1 MILFTHNGHIIV
13 VYLHVDNATVLAYG
27 QTGSGK
33 TYTILGPGG
42 GVGAGVGRGTSTS
55 IAADAP
61 AASTSSS
68 LVAAPGGADDGVCSA
83 GVIPRALRELFKTL
97 EYRRLNAKNVHG
109 AGTRTTF
116 RYEIRLQFLELYGEE
131 VRDLLST
138 APSPTGGLKVRDNG
152 GATGSE
158 PEVVGASEVTV
169 TTADEALLCLA
180 RGMMRRVTGATAM
193 NAESSRS
200 HAIMTAVIEQ
210 TQTTQLDDD
219 GDDDQDGETSY
230 MRSKFHFVDLAGS
243 ERAKRTQAA
252 GQRLAEGIMINQGLL
267 VLGNVISALGDPKK
281 VGKTHVPYR
290 DSKLTRLLRGSLGGN
305 HRTLMVACV
314 SPSSSNMAESIN
326 TLRYSNRAR
335 NIQNRA
341 VVNVDPT
348 TKLVGE
354 LRGRV
359 KDLAGELLRVRT
371 MLYESPGDAIGGPFT
386 DDALR
391 ILASG
396 GEAHPSSFPS
406 QSPLQAERPHAAGG
420 NARPTSVADIPLQQR
435 LAESDAEL
443 ARVAAS
449 LKHAKQ
455 ESYHIE
461 EGLYAAKAEAEYWKM
476 KIIGEGDDSTGDYID
491 DESRDT
497 SSVDPSVI
505 LRMAAYEKEIS
516 KLKCD
521 LREASGREELA
532 LNTSSN
538 QHIVLPVVPVQ
549 EARVVEAKVTE
560 ISTVSVL
567 QQKRQDKRHLKELGE
582 EDEAQRQEFERI
594 ADTYLSD
601 DGEEVSGDEANCQF
615 NLENDDLSNAIM
627 RSESNL
633 SDVDDTAT
641 TASAESFLRRQSH
654 MDAHLLELTTS
665 IKAKEDLMEQLAAS
679 QRRYES
685 MREFYETKLEEMA
698 SQVEAREQEREGLA
712 SELETLKKNDKED
725 QNTSKRFAKLSE
737 DIKAKDAQIEK
748 LRRRQKE
755 LTDLTRVPSRNEA
768 VLARLKSDVTAM
780 KRQKVDLQ
788 KQISSERK
796 AHLSEVAK
804 LRKDATQRSREAAK
818 WKVMSEKQKTE
829 AERARNAAKSHV
841 QEISK
846 LRTRYRDSEKK
857 LRMQTLKRGV
867 MEKVGLDPVLVGR
880 RRVGSSR
887 PATAPPSASG
897 GNQQNKI
904 KRKASVGTINDVDIE
919 RVRSFLDSK
928 VADIGQKEAT
938 AEKLAE
944 EWEQHLELTERKEH
958 VLQEIEDPQANTL
971 GIEDELEA
979 LNIQIQYREGRIR
992 QLSKR
997 LGEGPSPPGTVPKG
1011 DKASSG
1017 NVSAIIGNTFLDDK
1031 EFKSLCAGAPPLSA
1045 SHLTSKILFGMV
1057 VRERRRV
1064 LSLARTAASLDE
1076 RAAAAEKLAESR
1088 EEALFS
1094 HVEEERHQ
1102 RALMAQ
1108 NQQEQIMSLMALV
1121 QDEDEQKSR
1130 AASALSH
1137 FLGDDDVASAG
1148 TAGAKSVDDG
1158 MGAIRPSRSTD
1169 SVVMILS
1176 NERIAVLERQVTE
1189 LEGEREAMEVHKR
1202 NEGELGDE
1210 LKKKTVELDDA
1221 RSELQHLKSSLR
1233 QVRDMLSKERS
1244 SCNARLAKENDAA
1257 VCENTKQYSS
1267 VSSQDVVTSIATE
1280 TTPSSSTYRLV
1291 DDIIQDALHPSVFSP
1306 RRKASDYHKLS
1317 SDGYS
1322 NATSTPYL
1330 SYSPGIKAHVA
1341 LVQGSDS
1348 EDEEDVPA
1356 WANDIMADLAII
1368 AKGQMPPSLKKDK
1381 KKNKR
1386 KGGTKKDKSKGEI
1399 GVANATDQPISNG
1412 TLSRIQEESNVFERL
1427 TKPENWTGAVKQ
1439 SFISSDR
1446 PHHRQIIE
1454 PPPFNSL
1461 DPSPTGNGT
1470 RKTVSFE
1477 ETLPAKAQGEEKK
1490 SIPKK
1495 PVFDRLTDPE
1505 NFTGVQKQSFL
1516 SSSTHRQ
1523 PASVVDSDVATPVL
1537 DDVIADRKIS
1547 EILGSDSGEATD
1559 TKIEAEKAGNDT
1571 DSSQGY
1577 ALASAASGGLMSPAA
1592 ISGPRS
1598 VFDRLISP
1606 SNYTGTQK
1614 TVHAVPTKKYHN
1626 DKSNLQLDS
1635 LAGEDLT
1642 PLQIVSTSIQSPTFA
1657 TSTTSTPREGDDI
1670 AAAAAAAVQSS
1681 ADAVDTATG
1690 GDASESPPDEQI
1702 EIHGQ
1707 NAQTRERI
1715 SEYTQQNVFERLT
1728 KTVTASY
1735 AVKHQAED

>member
-1 MILFTHNGHIIV
+1 M
-13 VYLHVDNATVLAYG
+13 YVDNATVLAYG

-42 GVGAGVGRGTSTS
+42 GVGAGTNSGTDDDDTS
-55 IAADAP
+55 
-61 AASTSSS
+61 
-68 LVAAPGGADDGVCSA
+68 SA
-83 GVIPRALRELFKTL
+83 GVIPRALRELFQTL
-97 EYRRLNAKNVHG
+97 EHRKLNVKNAHG
-109 AGTRTTF
+109 PGTRTTF

-138 APSPTGGLKVRDNG
+138 APSPTGGLRVRDNG

-169 TTADEALLCLA
+169 QTADEALLCLA

-210 TQTTQLDDD
+210 TQTTQLD
-219 GDDDQDGETSY
+219 GDDDNDDDGEEQDGETSY

-252 GQRLAEGIMINQGLL
+252 GQRLTEGIMINQGLL

-305 HRTLMVACV
+305 HRTLIVACV

-359 KDLAGELLRVRT
+359 KDLAGELLRVRSV
-371 MLYESPGDAIGGPFT
+371 LSESSSDANDIGGPFT
-386 DDALR
+386 EEALR

-396 GEAHPSSFPS
+396 GEAQSSTPSASH
-406 QSPLQAERPHAAGG
+406 AEGSAPGG
-420 NARPTSVADIPLQQR
+420 NAHSTSVADATLQQR

-443 ARVAAS
+443 ARVTTS
-449 LKHAKQ
+449 LKRAKQ
-455 ESYHIE
+455 ESYHNE

-476 KIIGEGDDSTGDYID
+476 KSMDGVGGDMSTD
-491 DESRDT
+491 DNTD
-497 SSVDPSVI
+497 SVDPSI
-505 LRMAAYEKEIS
+505 ISRMAAYEKEIT
-516 KLKCD
+516 KLKSD
-521 LREASGREELA
+521 LREASGRAELA
-532 LNTSSN
+532 INTRPN
-538 QHIVLPVVPVQ
+538 DYIRPNEYAAPALPMQ
-549 EARVVEAKVTE
+549 EARVVVDQVAE
-560 ISTVSVL
+560 ISTLTTL
-567 QQKRQDKRHLKELGE
+567 QQKRQDKRHLKELDE

-594 ADTYLSD
+594 AGKYLSD
-601 DGEEVSGDEANCQF
+601 DDEGDDGDEANSQP
-615 NLENDDLSNAIM
+615 NLDDDEPDGIP

-633 SDVDDTAT
+633 SDIDDAAT
-641 TASAESFLRRQSH
+641 TASVESFLRRQTH

-665 IKAKEDLMEQLAAS
+665 IAAKEDLMEQLAAS

-698 SQVEAREQEREGLA
+698 AQVEAREQEREGLA
-712 SELETLKKNDKED
+712 AELETLKKSDKED
-725 QNTSKRFAKLSE
+725 QKTSKRFAKLSE
-737 DIKAKDAQIEK
+737 DIKAKDAQIKK

-755 LTDLTRVPSRNEA
+755 LTGLTRVPSRNEEM
-768 VLARLKSDVTAM
+768 LARLKSDVTAM

-796 AHLSEVAK
+796 THLSEVSK

-818 WKVMSEKQKTE
+818 WKAMSEKQRTE

-846 LRTRYRDSEKK
+846 LRSRYRESEKR

-867 MEKVGLDPVLVGR
+867 MAKVGLDPVLVGR
-880 RRVGSSR
+880 RGVRSSR

-897 GNQQNKI
+897 GNQEKKL
-904 KRKASVGTINDVDIE
+904 KRKASAGTINDVDVD

-944 EWEQHLELTERKEH
+944 EWEQHLDLTERKEQL
-958 VLQEIEDPQANTL
+958 LQEIEDPEANTA

-997 LGEGPSPPGTVPKG
+997 LGDGPSRSGTVSKS
-1011 DKASSG
+1011 DKSSAG
-1017 NVSAIIGNTFLDDK
+1017 GSAATIGNTFLDDR

-1076 RAAAAEKLAESR
+1076 RAAEAEKLAESR
-1088 EEALFS
+1088 EEALVS

-1130 AASALSH
+1130 AESPHSFA
-1137 FLGDDDVASAG
+1137 LGDDDTNPAGAASAIGCDDCTG
-1148 TAGAKSVDDG
+1148 T
-1158 MGAIRPSRSTD
+1158 IRPSRSAD
-1169 SVVMILS
+1169 SMVMILS
-1176 NERIAVLERQVTE
+1176 NERIAVLERQLAE
-1189 LEGEREAMEVHKR
+1189 LEGEREAKEVHKR
-1202 NEGELGDE
+1202 NEAEMRDE
-1210 LKKKTVELDDA
+1210 LKNKALELEET

-1233 QVRDMLSKERS
+1233 QVRDMLAKERS
-1244 SCNARLAKENDAA
+1244 SSDARLAKENDATIS
-1257 VCENTKQYSS
+1257 ENIGQSS
-1267 VSSQDVVTSIATE
+1267 TQQVTTTSIVSLEGTAS
-1280 TTPSSSTYRLV
+1280 SSSTYRLV
-1291 DDIIQDALHPSVFSP
+1291 DDIIHEALHPSALSP
-1306 RRKASDYHKLS
+1306 RKKASDHNKIS
-1317 SDGYS
+1317 SNGYLNS
-1322 NATSTPYL
+1322 ASGSY
-1330 SYSPGIKAHVA
+1330 YSPGLQSRVA
-1341 LVQGSDS
+1341 LAQGSDS
-1348 EDEEDVPA
+1348 EDEDDVPA

-1368 AKGQMPPSLKKDK
+1368 AQGQMPPSLKKEK
-1381 KKNKR
+1381 KKSKR
-1386 KGGTKKDKSKGEI
+1386 KGGTKKEKSKEDI
-1399 GVANATDQPISNG
+1399 GGADT
-1412 TLSRIQEESNVFERL
+1412 SRSREESNVFERL

-1439 SFISSDR
+1439 SSISSDR
-1446 PHHRQIIE
+1446 PHPRQSE
-1454 PPPFNSL
+1454 PPSSNSL
-1461 DPSPTGNGT
+1461 DPSPSGTGS
-1470 RKTVSFE
+1470 RKVVESKVSFDE
-1477 ETLPAKAQGEEKK
+1477 AVLPTKVQGEDKK
-1490 SIPKK
+1490 SMPKK

-1523 PASVVDSDVATPVL
+1523 PTGTSTFVSDDAIGTSAIE
-1537 DDVIADRKIS
+1537 DDDADRTIS
-1547 EILGSDSGEATD
+1547 EILASDSGEAVSTN
-1559 TKIEAEKAGNDT
+1559 IEGEEAGRGIDPNQAYAPDF
-1571 DSSQGY
+1571 DSPE
-1577 ALASAASGGLMSPAA
+1577 GLMSPVANA
-1592 ISGPRS
+1592 NTGPRS

-1614 TVHAVPTKKYHN
+1614 TVHAISTKKRHN
-1626 DKSNLQLDS
+1626 DKSSLQVDS
-1635 LAGEDLT
+1635 MAEEDLT
-1642 PLQIVSTSIQSPTFA
+1642 SLQVASTGIQSPTFA
-1657 TSTTSTPREGDDI
+1657 ATGTSDTSTPRAGEGH
-1670 AAAAAAAVQSS
+1670 ATATVSS
-1681 ADAVDTATG
+1681 NAEAVDTSP
-1690 GDASESPPDEQI
+1690 GDDFIESSPEEQV
-1702 EIHGQ
+1702 ESGNGQ
-1707 NAQTRERI
+1707 NAQNRERV

-1735 AVKHQAED
+1735 AVKHQAEG

>member
-1 MILFTHNGHIIV
+1 M
-13 VYLHVDNATVLAYG
+13 LAYG

-42 GVGAGVGRGTSTS
+42 GVGAGVGCSTTV
-55 IAADAP
+55 DAP
-61 AASTSSS
+61 AASTTSPNSRS
-68 LVAAPGGADDGVCSA
+68 ADDDTSSV
-83 GVIPRALRELFKTL
+83 GVIPRALRELFQTL
-97 EYRRLNAKNVHG
+97 EHRKLNAKNAHG
-109 AGTRTTF
+109 PGTRTSF

-169 TTADEALLCLA
+169 KTADEALLCLA

-219 GDDDQDGETSY
+219 DDNDDGGDDEDGETSY

-359 KDLAGELLRVRT
+359 KDLAGELLRVRAV
-371 MLYESPGDAIGGPFT
+371 LSESSGDANDIGGPFT
-386 DDALR
+386 EEALR

-396 GEAHPSSFPS
+396 GEALSSSSPLLSPS
-406 QSPLQAERPHAAGG
+406 QAEGSG
-420 NARPTSVADIPLQQR
+420 TGSNAHSISVADATLQQR

-443 ARVAAS
+443 ARVTTS
-449 LKHAKQ
+449 LKRAKQ
-455 ESYHIE
+455 ESYHNE
-461 EGLYAAKAEAEYWKM
+461 EGLYAAKAEAEYWKIKSM
-476 KIIGEGDDSTGDYID
+476 DEVDGDISATDNID
-491 DESRDT
+491 
-497 SSVDPSVI
+497 SVDPSI
-505 LRMAAYEKEIS
+505 ISRMAAYEKEIA
-516 KLKCD
+516 KLKSD
-521 LREASGREELA
+521 LREASGRAELA
-532 LNTSSN
+532 LNTRPRDYVAPTN
-538 QHIVLPVVPVQ
+538 PIH
-549 EARVVEAKVTE
+549 EARTSIIADQVAEV
-560 ISTVSVL
+560 STSTLTAL
-567 QQKRQDKRHLKELGE
+567 QQKRQDKRHRKELE
-582 EDEAQRQEFERI
+582 EEEEAQRQEFERI
-594 ADTYLSD
+594 AGKYLSD
-601 DGEEVSGDEANCQF
+601 DDEGVDEDESNSQPNLDDEEPDG
-615 NLENDDLSNAIM
+615 IM

-633 SDVDDTAT
+633 SDIDDAAT
-641 TASAESFLRRQSH
+641 TASVESFLRRQTH

-665 IKAKEDLMEQLAAS
+665 IAAKEDLMEQLAVS

-698 SQVEAREQEREGLA
+698 AQVEAREQEREGLA
-712 SELETLKKNDKED
+712 VELETLKKSDKED
-725 QNTSKRFAKLSE
+725 QKTSKRFAKLSE

-755 LTDLTRVPSRNEA
+755 LIGLTRVPSRNEA

-796 AHLSEVAK
+796 AHLTEVAK

-818 WKVMSEKQKTE
+818 WKAMSEKQKTE

-846 LRTRYRDSEKK
+846 LRSRYRESEKR
-857 LRMQTLKRGV
+857 LRMKTLKRGV

-880 RRVGSSR
+880 RGARSSR

-897 GNQQNKI
+897 GNQQKKM
-904 KRKASVGTINDVDIE
+904 KRKASIGTINDVDVD

-944 EWEQHLELTERKEH
+944 EWEQHLDLTERKEQL
-958 VLQEIEDPQANTL
+958 LQEIEDPEANTS

-997 LGEGPSPPGTVPKG
+997 LGDAPSPSGAVSKS
-1011 DKASSG
+1011 DKSSAGGSASST
-1017 NVSAIIGNTFLDDK
+1017 IGNTFLDDR

-1076 RAAAAEKLAESR
+1076 RAAEAEKLAESR
-1088 EEALFS
+1088 EEALVS

-1130 AASALSH
+1130 TDSAQSRA
-1137 FLGDDDVASAG
+1137 LGDDDAYSVGAASAIGGDDSTG
-1148 TAGAKSVDDG
+1148 T
-1158 MGAIRPSRSTD
+1158 IRPSRSTD
-1169 SVVMILS
+1169 SMVMILS
-1176 NERIAVLERQVTE
+1176 NERIAVLERQVAE
-1189 LEGEREAMEVHKR
+1189 LEGEREAKEVHKR
-1202 NEGELGDE
+1202 NEAEILDE
-1210 LKKKTVELDDA
+1210 LKNKALELEET

-1233 QVRDMLSKERS
+1233 QVREMLSKERS
-1244 SCNARLAKENDAA
+1244 SSDARLAKEND
-1257 VCENTKQYSS
+1257 VTISENIGQSS
-1267 VSSQDVVTSIATE
+1267 SASTQDVTAPSIASLEGTAS
-1280 TTPSSSTYRLV
+1280 SSSTYRIV
-1291 DDIIQDALHPSVFSP
+1291 DDIIQEALHPSALSP
-1306 RRKASDYHKLS
+1306 RRKVSDHNKILSRGYLNSAS
-1317 SDGYS
+1317 G
-1322 NATSTPYL
+1322 
-1330 SYSPGIKAHVA
+1330 SYSSPGVKSRIVLA
-1341 LVQGSDS
+1341 QGSDS

-1368 AKGQMPPSLKKDK
+1368 AQGQMPPSLKKEK

-1386 KGGTKKDKSKGEI
+1386 KGGTKKEKSKGDI
-1399 GVANATDQPISNG
+1399 GGAGASSQPGGATS
-1412 TLSRIQEESNVFERL
+1412 SRSQEESNVFERL

-1446 PHHRQIIE
+1446 PHPRQIE
-1454 PPPFNSL
+1454 PPSSNSL
-1461 DPSPTGNGT
+1461 DPSPTGTST
-1470 RKTVSFE
+1470 RKDVESKVSFE
-1477 ETLPAKAQGEEKK
+1477 EAALPTKVQGEDKK

-1523 PASVVDSDVATPVL
+1523 PVGTSTIVSEDATGTSAIDDDVA
-1537 DDVIADRKIS
+1537 DRTIS
-1547 EILGSDSGEATD
+1547 EILASGSDGAVSTNIEEEEA
-1559 TKIEAEKAGNDT
+1559 GRGT
-1571 DSSQGY
+1571 DSSQAY
-1577 ALASAASGGLMSPAA
+1577 APDSSSLGGLMSPAA
-1592 ISGPRS
+1592 NANTGPRS

-1614 TVHAVPTKKYHN
+1614 TVHAVSTKKRHN
-1626 DKSNLQLDS
+1626 DKSNLHIDS
-1635 LAGEDLT
+1635 LAEEDLT
-1642 PLQIVSTSIQSPTFA
+1642 SLQVASTGIQSPIFAATFD
-1657 TSTTSTPREGDDI
+1657 TSTPRAGDDD
-1670 AAAAAAAVQSS
+1670 ATATVPSNTE
-1681 ADAVDTATG
+1681 AVDTPPG
-1690 GDASESPPDEQI
+1690 GDFSGSSPEEQVESGN
-1702 EIHGQ
+1702 GQ
-1707 NAQTRERI
+1707 NAQNRERI

>member
-1 MILFTHNGHIIV
+1 M
-13 VYLHVDNATVLAYG
+13 LAYG

-42 GVGAGVGRGTSTS
+42 GVGAGVGCSTT
-55 IAADAP
+55 IDAP
-61 AASTSSS
+61 AAASATSSNS
-68 LVAAPGGADDGVCSA
+68 SANGGADDDTSSA
-83 GVIPRALRELFKTL
+83 GVIPRALRELFQTL
-97 EYRRLNAKNVHG
+97 EHRKLNAKNAHG
-109 AGTRTTF
+109 PGTRTTF

-158 PEVVGASEVTV
+158 PEVVGASEVAV
-169 TTADEALLCLA
+169 KTADEALLCLA

-210 TQTTQLDDD
+210 TQTTHLDDD
-219 GDDDQDGETSY
+219 DDDDNADDGDDQDGETSY

-359 KDLAGELLRVRT
+359 KDLAGELLRVRAV
-371 MLYESPGDAIGGPFT
+371 LSESSGEANDVGGPFT
-386 DDALR
+386 EEALR

-396 GEAHPSSFPS
+396 GEAQSSTPLPS
-406 QSPLQAERPHAAGG
+406 QAEGSGTGG
-420 NARPTSVADIPLQQR
+420 NAHSISVADATLQQR

-443 ARVAAS
+443 ARVITS
-449 LKHAKQ
+449 LKRAKQ
-455 ESYHIE
+455 ESYHNE

-476 KIIGEGDDSTGDYID
+476 KSMNGVGGDISTID
-491 DESRDT
+491 NTD
-497 SSVDPSVI
+497 SVDPSI
-505 LRMAAYEKEIS
+505 ISRMAAYEKEIT
-516 KLKCD
+516 KLKSD
-521 LREASGREELA
+521 LREASSRAELA
-532 LNTSSN
+532 IDPRPNDYVRPN
-538 QHIVLPVVPVQ
+538 EYAAPAIPMQ
-549 EARVVEAKVTE
+549 EARVIVDQVAEV
-560 ISTVSVL
+560 STLTAL
-567 QQKRQDKRHLKELGE
+567 QQKRQDKRHLKELEE
-582 EDEAQRQEFERI
+582 EDEAQTQEFKRI
-594 ADTYLSD
+594 ADKYLSD
-601 DGEEVSGDEANCQF
+601 DDEVDDGDEANSQP
-615 NLENDDLSNAIM
+615 NLDHDDPDGIM

-633 SDVDDTAT
+633 SDIDDAAT
-641 TASAESFLRRQSH
+641 TASVESFLRRQTH

-665 IKAKEDLMEQLAAS
+665 IAAKEDLMEQLAAS

-698 SQVEAREQEREGLA
+698 AQVEAREQEREGLA
-712 SELETLKKNDKED
+712 AELETLKKSDKED
-725 QNTSKRFAKLSE
+725 QTTSKRFAKLSE
-737 DIKAKDAQIEK
+737 DIKAKDAQIDK

-755 LTDLTRVPSRNEA
+755 LTGLTRVPSRNEA

-796 AHLSEVAK
+796 AHLTEVAK

-818 WKVMSEKQKTE
+818 WKAMSEKQKTD

-846 LRTRYRDSEKK
+846 LRSRYRESEKR

-880 RRVGSSR
+880 RGVRSGR

-897 GNQQNKI
+897 GNQQKKM
-904 KRKASVGTINDVDIE
+904 KRKASVGTINDVDVD

-944 EWEQHLELTERKEH
+944 EWEQHLDLTERKEQL
-958 VLQEIEDPQANTL
+958 LQEIEDPEANTA

-997 LGEGPSPPGTVPKG
+997 LGDGPSPSGTGSKS
-1011 DKASSG
+1011 DKASAG
-1017 NVSAIIGNTFLDDK
+1017 GSAATIGNTFLDDR

-1076 RAAAAEKLAESR
+1076 RAAEAEKLAESR
-1088 EEALFS
+1088 EEALVS

-1130 AASALSH
+1130 ADSAHSRAVGDNDTNLAGAVSAIG
-1137 FLGDDDVASAG
+1137 GDDSTG
-1148 TAGAKSVDDG
+1148 T
-1158 MGAIRPSRSTD
+1158 IRPSRSTD
-1169 SVVMILS
+1169 SMVMILS
-1176 NERIAVLERQVTE
+1176 NERIAVLERQVAE
-1189 LEGEREAMEVHKR
+1189 LEGEREAKEVHKR
-1202 NEGELGDE
+1202 NEAEMRDE
-1210 LKKKTVELDDA
+1210 LKSKALELEET
-1221 RSELQHLKSSLR
+1221 RSELHHLKSSLR
-1233 QVRDMLSKERS
+1233 QVREMLAKERNS
-1244 SCNARLAKENDAA
+1244 SDARLAKENDAT
-1257 VCENTKQYSS
+1257 VSENIGQSTQE
-1267 VSSQDVVTSIATE
+1267 VTTTSIASLEGTA
-1280 TTPSSSTYRLV
+1280 SSCSTYRLV
-1291 DDIIQDALHPSVFSP
+1291 DEIIHEALHPSALSP
-1306 RRKASDYHKLS
+1306 RKKASDHNKIS
-1317 SDGYS
+1317 SNGYLNS
-1322 NATSTPYL
+1322 ASE
-1330 SYSPGIKAHVA
+1330 SFYSPGVKSRIVLA
-1341 LVQGSDS
+1341 QGSDS

-1368 AKGQMPPSLKKDK
+1368 AQGQMPPSLKKEK
-1381 KKNKR
+1381 KKSKR
-1386 KGGTKKDKSKGEI
+1386 KGGTKKEKSKGDT
-1399 GVANATDQPISNG
+1399 GGADASSQPGGATS
-1412 TLSRIQEESNVFERL
+1412 SRSQEESNVFERL

-1446 PHHRQIIE
+1446 PHPRHIE
-1454 PPPFNSL
+1454 PPSSNPL
-1461 DPSPTGNGT
+1461 DPSPTGTST
-1470 RKTVSFE
+1470 RKVIESKVSFE
-1477 ETLPAKAQGEEKK
+1477 EAALPTKAQGEEKK
-1490 SIPKK
+1490 AIPKK

-1523 PASVVDSDVATPVL
+1523 PAGTSTIVSDDATGTSAIYDDVA
-1537 DDVIADRKIS
+1537 DRTIS
-1547 EILGSDSGEATD
+1547 EILASDSDGAVSTNIEEEEAGSGD
-1559 TKIEAEKAGNDT
+1559 P
-1571 DSSQGY
+1571 SQAY
-1577 ALASAASGGLMSPAA
+1577 APDCGSSGGLMSPAA
-1592 ISGPRS
+1592 NASNGPRS

-1614 TVHAVPTKKYHN
+1614 TVHAVSTKKRHT
-1626 DKSNLQLDS
+1626 DKSSLQVDS
-1635 LAGEDLT
+1635 MAEEDLT
-1642 PLQIVSTSIQSPTFA
+1642 SLQVASTGIQSPTFA
-1657 TSTTSTPREGDDI
+1657 ATAGTSDTSTPRAGDDY
-1670 AAAAAAAVQSS
+1670 AAATVPSNAEAI
-1681 ADAVDTATG
+1681 DTSPG
-1690 GDASESPPDEQI
+1690 GDPNASSPEGQVESGN
-1702 EIHGQ
+1702 GQ
-1707 NAQTRERI
+1707 NSQNRERI

>member
-1 MILFTHNGHIIV
+1 MLIAFVVTHKSITTSYCI
-13 VYLHVDNATVLAYG
+13 HVDNATVLAYG

-33 TYTILGPGG
+33 TYSILGPGG
-42 GVGAGVGRGTSTS
+42 GVGSGR
-55 IAADAP
+55 
-61 AASTSSS
+61 
-68 LVAAPGGADDGVCSA
+68 DDDVNSA
-83 GVIPRALRELFKTL
+83 GVIPRALRELFQTL
-97 EYRRLNAKNVHG
+97 DHRKLNARNAHG
-109 AGTRTTF
+109 AGTKTTF

-138 APSPTGGLKVRDNG
+138 SPSPTGGLKVRDNG

-169 TTADEALLCLA
+169 ATADEALLCLA

-193 NAESSRS
+193 NTESSRS

-210 TQTTQLDDD
+210 TQTTLLDDD
-219 GDDDQDGETSY
+219 DEDGDEEDGETAY

-243 ERAKRTQAA
+243 ERVKRTQAV

-314 SPSSSNMAESIN
+314 SPSSSNMSESIN

-359 KDLAGELLRVRT
+359 KDLAGELLRVRAI
-371 MLYESPGDAIGGPFT
+371 LSESSGDALKDVGGAFT

-396 GEAHPSSFPS
+396 GDAQTSSSTPSSLVTAEAPDSGSVPPASDTAHPSSVTDAS
-406 QSPLQAERPHAAGG
+406 
-420 NARPTSVADIPLQQR
+420 LQQR
-435 LAESDAEL
+435 LAEADAEL
-443 ARVAAS
+443 SRITTS
-449 LKHAKQ
+449 LKRAKQ
-455 ESYHIE
+455 ESYHNE

-476 KIIGEGDDSTGDYID
+476 KSLGGGASASDTNEEGAQITDSADY
-491 DESRDT
+491 
-497 SSVDPSVI
+497 SVVS
-505 LRMAAYEKEIS
+505 RMAAYEKKIS
-516 KLKCD
+516 KLKSE
-521 LREASGREELA
+521 LREASGRAELA
-532 LNTSSN
+532 LNTAADVPTISAS
-538 QHIVLPVVPVQ
+538 IGISAIPVQ
-549 EARVVEAKVTE
+549 EARSEDQE
-560 ISTVSVL
+560 NQPSTLTAL
-567 QQKRQDKRHLKELGE
+567 QQKRQDKRHVKELEE
-582 EDEAQRQEFERI
+582 EDEARRQEFERI
-594 ADTYLSD
+594 ADKYLSD
-601 DGEEVSGDEANCQF
+601 DDEGEGDDATSQLS
-615 NLENDDLSNAIM
+615 LENESPDGILP
-627 RSESNL
+627 SESNL
-633 SDVDDTAT
+633 SDVDDAAT
-641 TASAESFLRRQSH
+641 TASVESFLRRQSH

-665 IKAKEDLMEQLAAS
+665 IAAKEDLMEKLAAS

-698 SQVEAREQEREGLA
+698 AQVDAREQEREGLA
-712 SELETLKKNDKED
+712 AELESLKNEKDEQK
-725 QNTSKRFAKLSE
+725 TSKRFAKLSE

-755 LTDLTRVPSRNEA
+755 LAGLTRVPSRNDA

-788 KQISSERK
+788 KQISSDRK

-818 WKVMSEKQKTE
+818 WKATSERQKIE

-846 LRTRYRDSEKK
+846 LRSRYRESEKR

-880 RRVGSSR
+880 RGVRSSR

-897 GNQQNKI
+897 GNQQKKI
-904 KRKASVGTINDVDIE
+904 KRKASAGTINDVDID

-944 EWEQHLELTERKEH
+944 EWEQHLELTERKEQL
-958 VLQEIEDPQANTL
+958 LQEIGDPDANA
-971 GIEDELEA
+971 GAIEDELEA

-997 LGEGPSPPGTVPKG
+997 LGGGPSPSGSAPKG
-1011 DKASSG
+1011 DKAGG
-1017 NVSAIIGNTFLDDK
+1017 NASITGNAFLDDK

-1076 RAAAAEKLAESR
+1076 RAAEAEKLAESR
-1088 EEALFS
+1088 EEALVS

-1108 NQQEQIMSLMALV
+1108 NQQEQIMSLMSLV
-1121 QDEDEQKSR
+1121 QDEDELESKGAR
-1130 AASALSH
+1130 AHSHVSAVPMA
-1137 FLGDDDVASAG
+1137 DAAG
-1148 TAGAKSVDDG
+1148 SDNGYLETIK
-1158 MGAIRPSRSTD
+1158 PSRSTD
-1169 SVVMILS
+1169 SMVMILS
-1176 NERIAVLERQVTE
+1176 NERIAVLERQVAE
-1189 LEGEREAMEVHKR
+1189 LEGEREAKEAHKK
-1202 NEGELGDE
+1202 NEAEAKDE
-1210 LKKKTVELDDA
+1210 LKKKATELNEA
-1221 RSELQHLKSSLR
+1221 RSELHHLKSSLR
-1233 QVRDMLSKERS
+1233 QVREMLSKERS
-1244 SCNARLAKENDAA
+1244 SINAQLAKENVAS
-1257 VCENTKQYSS
+1257 VTENDGPSPP
-1267 VSSQDVVTSIATE
+1267 TSTQGV
-1280 TTPSSSTYRLV
+1280 TTPIASLGETQASSTFRLV
-1291 DDIIQDALHPSVFSP
+1291 DDIIQEALHPSLLSP
-1306 RRKASDYHKLS
+1306 RKKAADHNKLS
-1317 SDGYS
+1317 SGCF
-1322 NATSTPYL
+1322 NATSAPY
-1330 SYSPGIKAHVA
+1330 YSPGMNSRVA

-1348 EDEEDVPA
+1348 EDEDDIPA

-1368 AKGQMPPSLKKDK
+1368 AQGQMPPSLKKDK

-1386 KGGTKKDKSKGEI
+1386 KGGAKKDKSKGNT
-1399 GVANATDQPISNG
+1399 GSADSSDQHG
-1412 TLSRIQEESNVFERL
+1412 GALQEESNVFERL

-1446 PHHRQIIE
+1446 QYRFNE
-1454 PPPFNSL
+1454 PPPVNSL
-1461 DPSPTGNGT
+1461 DKSPS
-1470 RKTVSFE
+1470 RKTVDFKVSFE
-1477 ETLPAKAQGEEKK
+1477 DDPSSKGQGEEKK
-1490 SIPKK
+1490 PTK

-1516 SSSTHRQ
+1516 SSSIHRQ
-1523 PASVVDSDVATPVL
+1523 PNSSAAADSDVADQT
-1537 DDVIADRKIS
+1537 IS
-1547 EILGSDSGEATD
+1547 EILASDSDEATGSSPVAAVAN
-1559 TKIEAEKAGNDT
+1559 AEEHEIGNGT
-1571 DSSQGY
+1571 DPSQSYTGPSGSVSSGD
-1577 ALASAASGGLMSPAA
+1577 LMSPAPNSNA
-1592 ISGPRS
+1592 GPRS

-1606 SNYTGTQK
+1606 SNYTGTHK
-1614 TVHAVPTKKYHN
+1614 TLHAISTKKRHN
-1626 DKSNLQLDS
+1626 DKASLQVD
-1635 LAGEDLT
+1635 APMEDDLT
-1642 PLQIVSTSIQSPTFA
+1642 SLQIASTSIQSPTFA
-1657 TSTTSTPREGDDI
+1657 ATSNTSSSSREGDD
-1670 AAAAAAAVQSS
+1670 AAVVATAASTAAS
-1681 ADAVDTATG
+1681 VADAVESASMAGHIEFDER
-1690 GDASESPPDEQI
+1690 GDSSE
-1702 EIHGQ
+1702 Q
-1707 NAQTRERI
+1707 NAQNRERI
-1715 SEYTQQNVFERLT
+1715 SDYTQQNVFERLT

-1735 AVKHQAED
+1735 AVKHQAEG